1 MYLKKYTYLCITIK
15 IYFMTKIEITNLA
28 KGLMS
33 NYDELIGWS
42 FSFNNRKSS
51 FGVCSYRKKTIE
63 LSSYLVVGMT
73 DKAIFETIIHEI
85 AHALTPGH
93 GHDYVW
99 VRKCVELGGDGKRC
113 GDYNKFDGGKKT
125 QDEVY
130 SKISKYTL
138 TCPCCGNK
146 SYLNRKP
153 KRSYSCGNHGVGYNP
168 KYKLTITQ
176 NY

>member
-1 MYLKKYTYLCITIK
+1 
-15 IYFMTKIEITNLA
+15 MTKIEITDLA
-28 KGLMS
+28 NKLLS
-33 NYDELIGWS
+33 NHIQLNGWS
-42 FSFNNRKSS
+42 FIFNNRKKS
-51 FGVCSYRKKTIE
+51 FGLCSFNKKTIE
-63 LSSYLVVGMT
+63 LSLNFVYSMT
-73 DKAIFETIIHEI
+73 ENAIKDTIIHEI

-93 GHDYVW
+93 GHDYIW
-99 VRKCVELGGDGKRC
+99 KRKCVELGGDGKRC

-146 SYLNRKP
+146 IYLNRKP
-153 KRSYSCGNHGVGYNP
+153 KRSYSCGNHGVGYNDM
-168 KYKLTITQ
+168 YKFIIKQ